1 MHEDEAR
8 DLCRET
14 CDALNRGDLEDVRR
28 RLECDLEWR
37 GLGREEVLAVV
48 GERLAQGYFPV
59 EIVRLDV
66 LRDRVVCTV
75 RGQDGAKRIFSATA
89 REGKWTQVTDEAS
102 DDRGVHGD

>member
-1 MHEDEAR
+1 MHEEEAR

-14 CDALNRGDLEDVRR
+14 CDALNRGDLEAVRR

-37 GLGREEVLAVV
+37 GLGREDLLAVV

-59 EIVRLDV
+59 EVVRLDV

-75 RGQDGAKRIFSATA
+75 RGQDGADRTFSAML
-89 REGKWTQVTDEAS
+89 REGKWTQVKDEVS
-102 DDRGVHGD
+102 HDRAVER